1 MNEKGIVI
9 KNTNLHPNSS
19 LIQPPI
25 CGPNAAAQVAI
36 TPVKI
41 ATICCSF

>member
-9 KNTNLHPNSS
+9 KYEPPSNSS

-25 CGPNAAAQVAI
+25 CGPNAAAQVAM

-41 ATICCSF
+41 ATVVLLRI